1 MKRLVVAEG
10 AKADLREIR
19 AFSREQWG
27 REQAKAYVE
36 LIISRFAWLML
47 NARRGARADQL
58 IVGVRRV
65 NVRRH
70 AILYLEHADSIEVLR
85 VLHQQMDFAT
95 QLGVE
100 PPDDP

>member
-1 MKRLVVAEG
+1 LKRLVVSEG

-19 AFSREQWG
+19 LFSQRQWG
-27 REQAKAYVE
+27 REQAADYVE
-36 LIISRFAWLML
+36 LVISRFAWLMK

-58 IVGVRRV
+58 ILGLRRV

-70 AILYLEHADSIEVLR
+70 AILYFEHADSIEVLR
-85 VLHQQMDFAT
+85 VLHQQMDFAA

-100 PPDDP
+100 PPDD